1 LFLKFGHN
9 TCVVCALQLLTVAV
23 LAIVVTAPLGAIVI
37 SLTGP
42 LLLTRA
48 ARVSAVDSIEMQER

>member
-1 LFLKFGHN
+1 
-9 TCVVCALQLLTVAV
+9 VCALQLLTVAV